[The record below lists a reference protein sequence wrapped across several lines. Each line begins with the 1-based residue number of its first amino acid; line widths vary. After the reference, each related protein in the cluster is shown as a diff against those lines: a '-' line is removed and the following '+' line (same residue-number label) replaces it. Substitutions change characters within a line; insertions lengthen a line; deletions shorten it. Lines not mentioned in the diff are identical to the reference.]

1 MQKIYSVYK
10 RASKQIRDSLCIAMT
25 IIGIVSTFMSIIG
38 VTLKEKIESIWVSV
52 LIVIAVVCAI
62 IFVTYIILGSIFKNE
77 VNLKIRMTNVCIKYG
92 DIFAVSGQKVIG
104 CDNRFDMRVDDIV
117 IRKKS
122 LHGQLI
128 LNHADKD
135 ELRSVIEDKAK
146 SLGIKPNDDG
156 SYSFPL
162 GTVIRYQSSVD
173 GETYLLLA
181 IVDLNSRYEA
191 HTVMAIYVHTLMKM
205 WREIDSVYAMY
216 EVVLPVLGTGS
227 LRFDDGPKEDGALLR
242 CMLYTLDSSGVN
254 LKSKVTIVLY
264 GDKKKQKLYE
274 YKDFF

>member
-1 MQKIYSVYK
+1 
-10 RASKQIRDSLCIAMT
+10 MT

-135 ELRSVIEDKAK
+135 ELRNVIEDKAK

>member
-135 ELRSVIEDKAK
+135 ELRNVIEDKAK

>member
-1 MQKIYSVYK
+1 MGV
-10 RASKQIRDSLCIAMT
+10 
-25 IIGIVSTFMSIIG
+25 VSTFMSILGI
-38 VTLKEKIESIWVSV
+38 TLKEIIGSIWVSV
-52 LIVIAVVCAI
+52 LFVVGGGGI
-62 IFVTYIILGSIFKNE
+62 IFFITYILLGNIYKNE
-77 VNLKIRMTNVCIKYG
+77 VNLKIRMTDVCIKHG

-104 CDNRFDMRVDDIV
+104 CDNRFDMRIDDVV

-128 LNHADKD
+128 LNHVDKN
-135 ELRSVIEDKAK
+135 ELKNVIEEKAK

-227 LRFDDGPKEDGALLR
+227 LRFDDGPKDDGTLLR

-264 GDKKKQKLYE
+264 GDEKKNKLYE
-274 YKDFF
+274 YKDFFESLIGRKG